1 VNAKTMSQGEANV
14 RSALTALAD
23 RYEEIA
29 ERAPKHP
36 EYLYIDPLTP
46 AERAEHDRGAAY
58 RRAADDIRE
67 VLRSGHIPHTL
78 MTDAELD
85 QHGAR

>member
-1 VNAKTMSQGEANV
+1 MNAKTMSQGEANV

-23 RYEEIA
+23 RYEEI
-29 ERAPKHP
+29 
-36 EYLYIDPLTP
+36 